1 MTKIRGISIG
11 HRPTNWT
18 VIAVVVVAAALLG
31 ALSAAGAAAQGQPL
45 YAGKTIELV
54 VGFSAGGG
62 YDSPARLMARFMEG
76 HLPGN
81 PKIVARNMPGGGSR
95 TAAGYLA
102 NIAPKDG
109 TAIGTVDQSLP
120 LQQALGE
127 PLQFDAAKLTW
138 IGNLAAGTNVL
149 GTWHASGVKTI
160 EDAKRTE
167 VTIGATGS
175 GSSQQPKMM
184 NVLLGTKFKIILGY
198 PGGNEINLALE
209 RGEVAGRTNT
219 WASFKAARPDWIRDG
234 KINIL
239 VQIGL
244 TKATDLPN
252 VPLLM
257 ELAGNDEDRA
267 MLKLLSAPATIGRPI
282 VSTPNLPPA
291 AAQALR
297 QAFDATVRDPAF
309 LQEAEKQKMEI
320 NPMSG
325 EELQRIIADVVA
337 APQPV
342 KEKLASLLGSIGE
355 QR

>member
-1 MTKIRGISIG
+1 MSRWFGRRAMCRVAIVFG
-11 HRPTNWT
+11 
-18 VIAVVVVAAALLG
+18 VVTLVAAPK
-31 ALSAAGAAAQGQPL
+31 GAAQAQDGNAL
-45 YAGKTIELV
+45 YAGKSIDLII
-54 VGFSAGGG
+54 GFSAGGG
-62 YDSPARLMARFMEG
+62 YDAPARLLARFMDG
-76 HLPGN
+76 HIPGQ
-81 PKIVARNMPGGGSR
+81 PKIVPRNMPGGGSR
-95 TAAGYLA
+95 TAAGYVF
-102 NIAPKDG
+102 NVAPKDG
-109 TAIGTVDQSLP
+109 SVLATVDQSLP

-127 PLQFDAAKLTW
+127 PLQFDAARLTW

-160 EDAKRTE
+160 EDAKRTD

-198 PGGNEINLALE
+198 PGGSEINLAIE

-219 WASFKAARPDWIRDG
+219 WASFKSAKPDWIRDK

-244 TKATDLPN
+244 AKAPDLPD

-257 ELAGNDEDRA
+257 DLGATADDRA

-282 VSTPNLPPA
+282 VSTPNLAPA
-291 AAQALR
+291 VAQTLR
-297 QAFDATVRDPAF
+297 DAFAATVKDAAF
-309 LQEAEKQKMEI
+309 LQEADKQKIEI

-325 EELQRIIADVVA
+325 EALQAIIADVVA
-337 APQPV
+337 APRPV
-342 KEKLASLLGSIGE
+342 AEKLRSLLGGIGE
-355 QR
+355 AR